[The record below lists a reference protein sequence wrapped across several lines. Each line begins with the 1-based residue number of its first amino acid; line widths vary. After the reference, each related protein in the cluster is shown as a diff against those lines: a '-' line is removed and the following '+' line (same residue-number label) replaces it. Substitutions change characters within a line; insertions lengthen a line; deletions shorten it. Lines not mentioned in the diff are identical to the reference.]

1 MGKYLKTPM
10 DHKIIDYL
18 AIEVYKNN
26 PKNPVLVKFMNMKN
40 EEGYHI
46 SKTIK
51 EYEKTNEHPDHNITD
66 GTWRSATGKITFT
79 QFLNGIEEED
89 LSKIPVS

>member
-1 MGKYLKTPM
+1 MGKYLKTQM

-18 AIEVYKNN
+18 AIEVYKNK

-51 EYEKTNEHPDHNITD
+51 EYEKTNEHPDYYNTD
-66 GTWRSATGKITFT
+66 GTWQSATGKITFT

>member
-18 AIEVYKNN
+18 SIELFKLDPDNKYLN
-26 PKNPVLVKFMNMKN
+26 KFMSMKN

-46 SKTIK
+46 TKTINAFK
-51 EYEKTNEHPDHNITD
+51 KTNELPTGYNTD
-66 GTWRSATGKITFT
+66 GSWKESY
-79 QFLNGIEEED
+79 
-89 LSKIPVS
+89 

>member
-1 MGKYLKTPM
+1 MGKYLKTQM

-51 EYEKTNEHPDHNITD
+51 EYEKTNEHPDHYNTD
-66 GTWRSATGKITFT
+66 GTWQSATGKITFT
-79 QFLNGIEEED
+79 QFLHGFEEED